1 LTKTVSKSPK
11 IDVVKKD
18 NKLMNPRELLIA
30 VMINILMFIK
40 HFCNSR
46 FYLFSN

>member
-11 IDVVKKD
+11 IDVIKKE
-18 NKLMNPRELLIA
+18 NKFINPRELLIA
-30 VMINILMFIK
+30 VMLTILMFIK

-46 FYLFSN
+46 FYLFF